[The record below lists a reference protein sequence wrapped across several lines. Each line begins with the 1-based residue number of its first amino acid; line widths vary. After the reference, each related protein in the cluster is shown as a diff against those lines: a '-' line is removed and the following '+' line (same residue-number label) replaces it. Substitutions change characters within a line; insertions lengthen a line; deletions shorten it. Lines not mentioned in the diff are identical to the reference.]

1 MDDSNEKLS
10 GLKTILQK
18 AQAFCA
24 YQERCT
30 HEMAQKLREW
40 KVDEDRIPNIIED
53 LTKEK
58 FLNDLRFTQTYVSSK
73 FRLNKWGKIKLAYEL
88 RMKKIPDALISQGL
102 EVISEDE
109 YREAIQALI
118 AQKARE
124 VKDTDAYARKQK
136 IARFLVSK
144 GYETDLVFG
153 ELKRLVKD

>member
-1 MDDSNEKLS
+1 MDDINRKYSN
-10 GLKTILQK
+10 LKTILQK
-18 AQAFCA
+18 AQAYCA

-30 HEMAQKLREW
+30 HEMTQKLREW
-40 KVDEDRIPNIIED
+40 KVDEDRIPSIIEE

-58 FLNDLRFTQTYVSSK
+58 FLNDLRFTQTFVSSK

-118 AQKARE
+118 VQKARE
-124 VKDTDAYARKQK
+124 VKDTDPYSRKQK

-153 ELKRLVKD
+153 ELKSLGKD